1 MSGLTFVLLAALV
14 PFFVGSAIATT
25 CRAKNRSNGD
35 RCRNIRPGPFHRCH
49 EPSHKSQIAVP
60 ADFVVLG
67 LWAVA
72 AVVFYFGWLTQGG
85 LPVLVDDL
93 RGFDLG
99 RFFEQGMPA

>member
-14 PFFVGSAIATT
+14 LFFVGSAITTT
-25 CRAKNRSNGD
+25 CQAKNRSNGD
-35 RCRNIRPGPFHRCH
+35 RCMNIRWGPFKRCH
-49 EPSHKSQIAVP
+49 QPSHQSQIAVP
-60 ADFVVLG
+60 ADFLVLG

-93 RGFDLG
+93 G
-99 RFFEQGMPA
+99 RFFEQDMPA